1 MRARRHSRSLHRR
14 QRRRGAGVLGSRT
27 ERRHAVEQRHHSEE
41 WRTIPST
48 GRDIRLLVMRPVA
61 SARPPEQTPGILW
74 IHGGGHIFGLY
85 RFIMLARAR
94 SLVDKFGAVVVVP
107 AYRCALESPFPADLE
122 DCYAALLYL
131 KAHAAE
137 LGVNDSQLMV
147 GGESAGGGLTVAT
160 CLLARDTG
168 DVDIAFQMPLYP
180 MLDDRDTPSSR
191 DNHAPV
197 WNTRSNHRAWRLYL
211 RGIRPASAPAYAAP
225 ARETNYAG
233 LPPAYSC
240 VGDIEPFYCE
250 TATYIE
256 NLRRAGIEAHL
267 DVYPQWFHAYDMLL
281 PFTAKAKLAI
291 ARFEERYRYAAAHY
305 FAPQKR

>member
-1 MRARRHSRSLHRR
+1 
-14 QRRRGAGVLGSRT
+14 
-27 ERRHAVEQRHHSEE
+27 VEQRHRSEE

-168 DVDIAFQMPLYP
+168 DVDVAFQMPLYP

-191 DNHAPV
+191 DNRAPV
-197 WNTRSNHRAWRLYL
+197 WNTRSNHRAWRPYL

>member
-1 MRARRHSRSLHRR
+1 M
-14 QRRRGAGVLGSRT
+14 
-27 ERRHAVEQRHHSEE
+27 EQRHHSEE

-168 DVDIAFQMPLYP
+168 DVDVAFQMPLYP

>member
-1 MRARRHSRSLHRR
+1 M
-14 QRRRGAGVLGSRT
+14 
-27 ERRHAVEQRHHSEE
+27 EQRHHSEE
-41 WRTIPST
+41 WRAIPST

-107 AYRCALESPFPADLE
+107 EYRCALESPFPADLE

-191 DNHAPV
+191 NNHAPV

-211 RGIRPASAPAYAAP
+211 RGIRPVPTPAYAAP
-225 ARETNYAG
+225 ARETNFAG

-250 TATYIE
+250 TVTYIE

-291 ARFEERYRYAAAHY
+291 ARFEERYRYAADHY

>member
-1 MRARRHSRSLHRR
+1 M
-14 QRRRGAGVLGSRT
+14 
-27 ERRHAVEQRHHSEE
+27 EQRHHSEE

-61 SARPPEQTPGILW
+61 SARPSEQTLGILW

>member
-1 MRARRHSRSLHRR
+1 M
-14 QRRRGAGVLGSRT
+14 
-27 ERRHAVEQRHHSEE
+27 EQRHHSEE

>member
-1 MRARRHSRSLHRR
+1 M
-14 QRRRGAGVLGSRT
+14 
-27 ERRHAVEQRHHSEE
+27 EQRHHSEE

-131 KAHAAE
+131 KVHAAE

-160 CLLARDTG
+160 CLLARDIG
-168 DVDIAFQMPLYP
+168 DVDVAFQMPLYP

>member
-1 MRARRHSRSLHRR
+1 
-14 QRRRGAGVLGSRT
+14 
-27 ERRHAVEQRHHSEE
+27 
-41 WRTIPST
+41 RTIPST

-61 SARPPEQTPGILW
+61 SARPSEQTLGILW